1 MLRFTGNALL
11 PAALWLLL
19 CSAGELRAEEADASD
34 GFEPD
39 FHAGAHA
46 HEEPIDPTKRAE
58 MVDKLKKIIET
69 VDANGWIPLDAY
81 VYSEDGQGRPWCAL
95 HALEQVTTR
104 VPLMPTLSYEEADY
118 DERTLYDCSDIFGL
132 NPS

>member
-69 VDANGWIPLDAY
+69 VDANGDGRLSMDEIKGHVSKGVRGQMDA
-81 VYSEDGQGRPWCAL
+81 DNKR
-95 HALEQVTTR
+95 
-104 VPLMPTLSYEEADY
+104 
-118 DERTLYDCSDIFGL
+118 
-132 NPS
+132 